1 MNYNTL
7 ESIVK
12 NAARKVFGAR
22 FENFDEWIVTCNPD
36 EDIYVEGIDLGT
48 SVELSFEPSTSPFNF
63 FSSDVV
69 FYVNAYPSFKEATPP
84 ACVQVFFGNSCLD
97 IEAAEEA
104 AEDFLNRE
112 PSDGWYIEDSFDE
125 DCGLHLMRDLG
136 FDFESDEDFAD
147 AVESAF
153 IELCDRKLA
162 DKLRSFIH
170 YFEA

>member
-22 FENFDEWIVTCNPD
+22 FENFDKWIVTCNPD
-36 EDIYVEGIDLGT
+36 EGIYVEGIDLGT
-48 SVELSFEPSTSPFNF
+48 SVELSFEPSISPFNF
-63 FSSDVV
+63 FLSDVI
-69 FYVNAYPSFKEATPP
+69 FYVNACSSSKKASPP
-84 ACVQVFFGNSCLD
+84 AFVQVFFGNSCLD

-153 IELCDRKLA
+153 LELCDRKLA

-170 YFEA
+170 YFED

>member
-12 NAARKVFGAR
+12 NAARKVFGVR
-22 FENFDEWIVTCNPD
+22 FENFDEWIVTCNPN
-36 EDIYVEGIDLGT
+36 EGIYVEEIDLGT
-48 SVELSFEPSTSPFNF
+48 SVELSFEPSISPFNF

-112 PSDGWYIEDSFDE
+112 SSDGWYIEDCFDE
-125 DCGLHLMRDLG
+125 GCGLHLMCDLG

-153 IELCDRKLA
+153 SELCDRKLA

-170 YFEA
+170 YFED